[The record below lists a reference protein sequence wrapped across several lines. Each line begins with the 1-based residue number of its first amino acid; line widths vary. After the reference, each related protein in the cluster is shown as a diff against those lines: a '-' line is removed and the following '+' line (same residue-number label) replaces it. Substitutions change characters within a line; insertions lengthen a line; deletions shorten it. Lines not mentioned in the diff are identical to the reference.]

1 VLVPFGQGIPSQI
14 LLELAVMFLASV
26 VFVALAVAAST
37 RLNQTMTL
45 LVCMAV
51 FLLGSAH
58 PQIIGHWAGQAP
70 VVRVAGWILPDFS
83 QFYPQ
88 DDMSLEGKLPLGL
101 VARAGFYCL
110 LYTCAMLA
118 TAVAIFQTR
127 ELESQDSSASGPGL
141 VNFLAWTGRASAV
154 ASGLAAVTI
163 LTVPA
168 SYDKPYLII
177 LAGAAAPAA
186 VIGWV
191 VWGAFGFGRRWSWYL
206 VLAGAA
212 IVAVA
217 GTVLLLAAPRLPDS
231 AEAVTPVLTF
241 TATAVAAGI
250 VGILL
255 LPRTRRHFRF
265 QED

>member
-1 VLVPFGQGIPSQI
+1 L
-14 LLELAVMFLASV
+14 
-26 VFVALAVAAST
+26 
-37 RLNQTMTL
+37 
-45 LVCMAV
+45 
-51 FLLGSAH
+51 
-58 PQIIGHWAGQAP
+58 
-70 VVRVAGWILPDFS
+70 
-83 QFYPQ
+83 
-88 DDMSLEGKLPLGL
+88 
-101 VARAGFYCL
+101 
-110 LYTCAMLA
+110 
-118 TAVAIFQTR
+118 
-127 ELESQDSSASGPGL
+127 
-141 VNFLAWTGRASAV
+141 
-154 ASGLAAVTI
+154 TI

-168 SYDKPYLII
+168 LYTKANFI
-177 LAGAAAPAA
+177 LAGGAALAG

-217 GTVLLLAAPRLPDS
+217 GAVLLIAAPRLPGG